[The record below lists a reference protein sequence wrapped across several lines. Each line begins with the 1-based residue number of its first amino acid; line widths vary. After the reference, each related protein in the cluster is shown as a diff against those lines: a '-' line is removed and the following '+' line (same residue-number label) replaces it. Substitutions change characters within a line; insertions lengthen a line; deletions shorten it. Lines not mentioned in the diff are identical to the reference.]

1 MLSWSLTTAETEELR
16 VCLAPTPLPG
26 NAFAPLW
33 AQAGAGE
40 GQNGTIPPPSS
51 SCYCRWLG
59 GGGSPLNPSRG
70 PSLGQWC
77 RAQRSHPNQGLPAA
91 SAWPRSRAAA
101 GLSWVLGRLQ
111 AWVPPAQPFA
121 PSGEVPRRRE
131 SSARV
136 LGCQP
141 WHQRGF
147 FLFSA
152 HDLPFLLGRSQVRD
166 IQESPWDEF
175 PSEEAV
181 SPSPPAGL
189 ASRPARHTEG
199 HPLPLDTSCQ
209 VQLGANL
216 PSCSW
221 VLVIQ
226 A

>member
-1 MLSWSLTTAETEELR
+1 MEPHYGRDRRVTGMPGSHPAPRECLCSALGTSRSWGRAER
-16 VCLAPTPLPG
+16 DY
-26 NAFAPLW
+26 
-33 AQAGAGE
+33 
-40 GQNGTIPPPSS
+40 SS
-51 SCYCRWLG
+51 SFLLLLLPLAG
-59 GGGSPLNPSRG
+59 GGGVPAQQGTPALAPALGSGAGLKGHIQIRDCLRPVPGQGPGQLLGYLGCWAGCRHGCPQPSPLLHQERCPG
-70 PSLGQWC
+70 TGT
-77 RAQRSHPNQGLPAA
+77 AQPGCWAA
-91 SAWPRSRAAA
+91 SPGTNGA
-101 GLSWVLGRLQ
+101 
-111 AWVPPAQPFA
+111 
-121 PSGEVPRRRE
+121 
-131 SSARV
+131 
-136 LGCQP
+136 
-141 WHQRGF
+141 F

-199 HPLPLDTSCQ
+199 HPLPLDTSWQ